1 MNKFVKELAEQ
12 CWGHRV
18 EGRLIDGQLHFDCDK
33 FAKLMIEKFES
44 FIEESE
50 GDIDYVKFLIDK
62 NLKDE

>member
-1 MNKFVKELAEQ
+1 MVKELAEQ

-18 EGRLIDGQLHFDCDK
+18 QGKLIDGQLHFDCDK

-50 GDIDYVKFLIDK
+50 GDVDYIQFLLDK
-62 NLKDE
+62 NFKDE